1 VTAAMKAP
9 PAERQ
14 ELNQD
19 TPDHGWAGRDWPGR
33 QVTAARVVIDLT
45 DAPTSH
51 GWRNAWVV
59 SLSALF
65 YGTLSAA
72 KIRFVDWD
80 TTATTD
86 SVRTRVAIVQ
96 AIVALVLTPLVVGV
110 FLTLPNLAT
119 RLLRRLR
126 LDKMVAP
133 ADAGVR
139 LDEFAA
145 DLQHRF
151 NRIRA
156 WVVVPTALYLAYLL
170 IDNFMV
176 HSSWRAVRL
185 LDLEKL
191 TLSPPQAVLLNVSM
205 VAQAAIFYVAV
216 TALSELWSSSQA
228 FGRLLRD
235 FKLQV
240 QLLHPDGCGGL
251 RVIGRLLNL
260 VLHVAAI
267 FGAAGVCIFLALHG
281 TPWVATRRPE
291 PYVLVG
297 FYLVL
302 LPSAF
307 TLLWRPH
314 VLMDKRRDEILKP
327 LAKEFNATILAS
339 EPQPA
344 DDAAQ
349 LRAHGDRLQEL
360 SRQLK
365 LLDDACPAWPLRLR
379 RLRPVVVTAVLPVVI
394 SVLAGI
400 MSKLTAG

>member
-1 VTAAMKAP
+1 MTAAMKAP

-14 ELNQD
+14 EPN
-19 TPDHGWAGRDWPGR
+19 PDAHDHRGWAGRGRLGR
-33 QVTAARVVIDLT
+33 QVTAAKVVIDLT
-45 DAPTSH
+45 RAPAPH

-59 SLSALF
+59 GLSALLF
-65 YGTLSAA
+65 GTLSAA
-72 KIRFVDWD
+72 EIRLIAWH

-86 SVRTRVAIVQ
+86 YVRLHVAIVH

-110 FLTLPNLAT
+110 FLTLPDLAT

-126 LDKMVAP
+126 RDEVVAS
-133 ADAGVR
+133 ADAGAR
-139 LDEFAA
+139 LDKFAT
-145 DLQHRF
+145 DLQHRL
-151 NRIRA
+151 NRIRT
-156 WVVVPTALYLAYLL
+156 WVVVPTVLYLAYLL
-170 IDNFMV
+170 FDTYMK
-176 HSSWRAVRL
+176 HSSWRAVRS

-191 TLSPPQAVLLNVSM
+191 TLSPPQAVLLNVSL
-205 VAQAAIFYVAV
+205 VAQAAVFYVAV
-216 TALSELWSSSQA
+216 TALSELWSTSLA

-240 QLLHPDGCGGL
+240 QPLHPDGCGGL

-260 VLHVAAI
+260 VLHVAAV

-327 LAKEFNATILAS
+327 LAREFNATILAS

-365 LLDDACPAWPLRLR
+365 LLDDACPACRSGCDGSDRWW
-379 RLRPVVVTAVLPVVI
+379 
-394 SVLAGI
+394 
-400 MSKLTAG
+400 

>member
-1 VTAAMKAP
+1 
-9 PAERQ
+9 
-14 ELNQD
+14 
-19 TPDHGWAGRDWPGR
+19 
-33 QVTAARVVIDLT
+33 VVIDLT
-45 DAPTSH
+45 RAPTPH
-51 GWRNAWVV
+51 GWRNPWVV
-59 SLSALF
+59 GVSALLF
-65 YGTLSAA
+65 GTLSAA
-72 KIRFVDWD
+72 EIRQVAWH
-80 TTATTD
+80 TTANTNY
-86 SVRTRVAIVQ
+86 VRLHVAIVH
-96 AIVALVLTPLVVGV
+96 AIIALVLTPLVVGV

-126 LDKMVAP
+126 LDEMVAP
-133 ADAGVR
+133 ADAGAR

-176 HSSWRAVRL
+176 HSSWRAMRL
-185 LDLEKL
+185 LDLENL
-191 TLSPPQAVLLNVSM
+191 TLSPPQAVLLGVSL
-205 VAQAAIFYVAV
+205 VAQAAVFYVAV
-216 TALSELWSSSQA
+216 TALTELWSTSLA

-240 QLLHPDGCGGL
+240 QPLHPDGCGGL

-314 VLMDKRRDEILKP
+314 VLMDKCRDEILKP
-327 LAKEFNATILAS
+327 VAKEFNDTILAS
-339 EPQPA
+339 KPQPA
-344 DDAAQ
+344 DDTAQ
-349 LRAHGDRLQEL
+349 LKAKGDRLQEL

-394 SVLAGI
+394 PVLAAI
-400 MSKLTAG
+400 MSKLPTG